1 MPLSHPSRQRETGT
15 ARARGLYAITPDLA
29 DTGLLLSKV
38 ECVLPWTR
46 WLQYRNKTATPAL
59 RRAQIEVLLPACR
72 ARGVPLIVNDD
83 WRLAAD
89 CGVDG
94 VHLGE
99 DDGDL
104 RQARAA
110 LGDGAIIGASCYD
123 SLALAQRAVAAGVDY
138 VAFGAFFATATK
150 AATRRASPALLQ
162 QAAGL
167 GVARVAIGGITPDNA
182 PALVEAGA
190 DLIAVVS
197 GVFGADDPAAA
208 ARAYLGAF
216 QPHGPAPR
224 HAEHAAQPTSDSP
237 FRIPDSEA

>member
-1 MPLSHPSRQRETGT
+1 
-15 ARARGLYAITPDLA
+15 
-29 DTGLLLSKV
+29 
-38 ECVLPWTR
+38 
-46 WLQYRNKTATPAL
+46 
-59 RRAQIEVLLPACR
+59 
-72 ARGVPLIVNDD
+72 
-83 WRLAAD
+83 
-89 CGVDG
+89 
-94 VHLGE
+94 
-99 DDGDL
+99 
-104 RQARAA
+104 
-110 LGDGAIIGASCYD
+110 ASCYD

-224 HAEHAAQPTSDSP
+224 HAEHAAQPTADSP